1 MQGPMTQD
9 PKNAGKTSSRTGL
22 VFLLGSLA
30 ALGPFAIDT
39 YLPAFPEMA
48 RDFGTDVAHIGLSL
62 SAYFLGICLG
72 QLVYGPILDRFGRRT
87 PLLWGLA
94 IFAAAS
100 VLCAFAPSSE
110 ALVALRFVQALGGC
124 AGMVAGRALVR
135 DLFPDDAAD
144 VFSSLM
150 LVMGVAPIIAPAVGG
165 WLSATWGW
173 PSIFLFLAVV
183 SLLVTL
189 AIASRL
195 PTAYVRNQEQTL
207 LPLEVARGYLAILRD
222 RTFLAWGL
230 SGSLVSGGL
239 FAYIAGSP
247 AVYMNHFGMSKST
260 FSWVF
265 GINAMGLIAASQV
278 NRLLLRRFRSE
289 SISTVVL
296 VGQCLAGLGLVA
308 AAWFHSAP
316 GVYVLV
322 WLFLFG
328 QGFAFPNTSA
338 LAMRPFGIN
347 AGSASALLGSLQ
359 MASGAVLSGLVSMLP
374 GSTALPMAAGMAL
387 SAVGALALLRI
398 FSPRT

>member
-1 MQGPMTQD
+1 MAD
-9 PKNAGKTSSRTGL
+9 SSKNAGKTSSRTGL
-22 VFLLGSLA
+22 VVLLGSLA
-30 ALGPFAIDT
+30 AMGPFAIDT
-39 YLPAFPEMA
+39 YLPAFPEIA

-62 SAYFLGICLG
+62 SSYFLGICLG
-72 QLVYGPILDRFGRRT
+72 QLVYGPILDRFGRRS
-87 PLLWGLA
+87 PLLWGLGV
-94 IFAAAS
+94 FAAAS
-100 VLCAFAPSSE
+100 LLCAWAPTTE
-110 ALVALRFVQALGGC
+110 ALIALRFLQALGGC

-165 WLSATWGW
+165 WLTEQWGW
-173 PSIFLFLAVV
+173 PSIFYFLGLVSVV
-183 SLLVTL
+183 VTV
-189 AIASRL
+189 AIAARL
-195 PTAYVRNQEQTL
+195 PTVHVPNEGQTL
-207 LPLEVARGYLAILRD
+207 HPVEVARGYLAIFRD

-247 AVYMNHFGMSKST
+247 AVYMDLFGMSKAT

-265 GINAMGLIAASQV
+265 GINAMGLISASQV
-278 NRLLLRRFRSE
+278 NRLLLKRFSSE
-289 SISTVVL
+289 RISSVVL
-296 VGQCLAGLGLVA
+296 VGQCLAGLGLIA
-308 AAWFHSAP
+308 SAWFHFAP

-338 LAMRPFGIN
+338 LAMRPFGVN

-359 MASGAVLSGLVSMLP
+359 MAAGAILSGVVSMLP
-374 GSTALPMAAGMAL
+374 GGTALPMAIGMAL
-387 SAVGALALLRI
+387 SAIGALALLRI
-398 FSPRT
+398 FSEPS

>member
-1 MQGPMTQD
+1 MAD
-9 PKNAGKTSSRTGL
+9 SSHNAGKTSSRTGL
-22 VFLLGSLA
+22 VILLGSLA
-30 ALGPFAIDT
+30 AMGPFAIDT
-39 YLPAFPEMA
+39 YLPAFPEIA

-62 SAYFLGICLG
+62 SSYFLGICLG
-72 QLVYGPILDRFGRRT
+72 QLFYGPILDRYGRRT

-110 ALVALRFVQALGGC
+110 ALIALRFVQALGGC

-165 WLSATWGW
+165 WLTAFWGW

-183 SLLVTL
+183 SLVVTF
-189 AIASRL
+189 AIATRL
-195 PTAYVRNQEQTL
+195 PTVHVPNEGQTL
-207 LPLEVARGYLAILRD
+207 HPVEVARGYLAIFRD

-247 AVYMNHFGMSKST
+247 AVYMDLFGMSKAT

-265 GINAMGLIAASQV
+265 GINAMGLIGASQV
-278 NRLLLRRFRSE
+278 NRVLLKRFSSE
-289 SISTVVL
+289 RISSVVL

-308 AAWFHSAP
+308 SAWLHFAP
-316 GVYVLV
+316 GVYLLV

-338 LAMRPFGIN
+338 LAMRPFGVN

-359 MASGAVLSGLVSMLP
+359 MAAGAILSGVVSMLP
-374 GSTALPMAAGMAL
+374 GGTALPMAIGMAL
-387 SAVGALALLRI
+387 SAIGALALLWI
-398 FSPRT
+398 FREPH

>member
-1 MQGPMTQD
+1 MADSTQ
-9 PKNAGKTSSRTGL
+9 NAGKTSSRTGL
-22 VFLLGSLA
+22 VILLGSLA
-30 ALGPFAIDT
+30 AMGPFAIDT
-39 YLPAFPEMA
+39 YLPAFPEIA

-62 SAYFLGICLG
+62 SSYFLGICLG
-72 QLVYGPILDRFGRRT
+72 QLVYGPILDRYGRRT

-100 VLCAFAPSSE
+100 VLCAFAPTSE
-110 ALVALRFVQALGGC
+110 WLIALRFVQALGGC

-165 WLSATWGW
+165 WLTALWGW
-173 PSIFLFLAVV
+173 PSIFLFLALV
-183 SLLVTL
+183 SLVVTL
-189 AIASRL
+189 AIATRL
-195 PTAYVRNQEQTL
+195 PTVHVRNEAQTL
-207 LPLEVARGYLAILRD
+207 HPMEVARGYLAIFRD

-247 AVYMNHFGMSKST
+247 AVYMDLFGMSKAT

-265 GINAMGLIAASQV
+265 GINAMGLISASQV
-278 NRLLLRRFRSE
+278 NRLLLKRFSTER
-289 SISTVVL
+289 ISNVVL
-296 VGQCLAGLGLVA
+296 VGQCLAGLGLLGS
-308 AAWFHSAP
+308 AWFHFAP
-316 GVYVLV
+316 GVYLLV

-338 LAMRPFGIN
+338 LAMRPFGVN

-359 MASGAVLSGLVSMLP
+359 MASGAILSGVVSMLP
-374 GSTALPMAAGMAL
+374 GGTALPMAIGMAF
-387 SAVGALALLRI
+387 SAIGALALLRI
-398 FSPRT
+398 FSVRD